1 MKKKAILKNGI
12 KAVAFLLIFALL
24 FQLTTELL
32 RTKWVYDN
40 QERYVYSGL
49 YETAADSIDVLVLG
63 SSQVTFGVS
72 PVVLY
77 DRAGISSYSL
87 GGANA
92 SVVSNYYWLIEA
104 EMTQDPSV
112 VVLETSCM
120 LEKLSASHERMRL
133 DGMKLSANKLRFIQ
147 SFQDCTNESFL
158 SFAVPLI
165 KYHTRW
171 SKLTSVDFD
180 PDIYSSLCYRGFN
193 VTDRCKKGLKYE
205 TMVIDN
211 DDPEENVRKLY
222 DYQVEYFEKIVAYC
236 QENGVELLLI
246 KTPKYSWTGSDSNQ
260 IQALADTCG
269 LTYLDFNYEELME
282 AMDFDITTDMKDQDH
297 LNTTGADKLSSYL
310 ADYLTEHCDLPDRR
324 NDADYDL
331 QIDRELYETERTDAR
346 LTAATDPAE
355 WLALLKKHTAC
366 DILLST
372 YGDTAGLVSDEL
384 AALLADLGLE
394 TDLNALEEGYGFVAR
409 LTNDGTSV
417 EEKTEK
423 GYVSLSGELDD
434 GTTYQVSIRNE
445 SSSKQSRQLI
455 AGEDRSVDSQGLNIT
470 VYDQEEGLTIETVC
484 IDLETGEMTCVTRAD
499 S

>member
-1 MKKKAILKNGI
+1 MNKKSILKTVC
-12 KAVAFLLIFALL
+12 KAAAFLLIFALL
-24 FQLTTELL
+24 FYQVEELL

-40 QERYVYSGL
+40 QERYVQSGL
-49 YETAADSIDVLVLG
+49 YETETDSIDVLVLG

-77 DRAGISSYSL
+77 DQAGISSYTL

-92 SVVSNYYWLIEA
+92 SVMSNYYWLIEA
-104 EMTQDPSV
+104 EKTQNPSV
-112 VVLETSCM
+112 VVLEVSCM

-147 SFQDCTNESFL
+147 ALQDSTDESFL

-171 SKLTSVDFD
+171 SMLTSVDFN

-193 VTDRCKKGLKYE
+193 VTDKCKKGLKYK

-211 DDPEENVRKLY
+211 DDPEENVRELY

-236 QENGVELLLI
+236 QENNIELVLF
-246 KTPKYSWTGSDSNQ
+246 KTPKASWTLSDSSQ
-260 IQALADTCG
+260 IQALADTYG

-282 AMDFDITTDMKDQDH
+282 AMDYDITTDMKDKDH
-297 LNTTGADKLSSYL
+297 LNTNGADKLSSYL
-310 ADYLTEHCDLPDRR
+310 ADYLTEHFDLPDRR
-324 NDADYDL
+324 EDLDYDL
-331 QIDRELYETERTDAR
+331 QIDRELYETERTDAY

-355 WLALLKKHTAC
+355 WLALLKEHSAC
-366 DILLST
+366 DIFLST

-384 AALLADLGLE
+384 AARLADLGLE
-394 TDLNALEEGYGFVAR
+394 TDLNAREEGYGFVAW

-417 EEKTEK
+417 EEKTAEN
-423 GYVSLSGELDD
+423 YVSISGTLDN
-434 GTTYQVSIRNE
+434 GVAYQVVSRNQ
-445 SSSKQSRQLI
+445 SNRKQSKQLI
-455 AGEDRSVDSQGLNIT
+455 GGEDQSINTPGLNIT
-470 VYDQEEGLTIETVC
+470 VYDESTETIIETVA
-484 IDLETGEMTCVTRAD
+484 IDLETGEMTCVTRSD
-499 S
+499 